1 MPVKKR
7 DSDSSADE
15 AEEVKQQ
22 ENVERQNLF
31 VVFTHERELRNIDQ
45 VRMKISQFTGVC
57 MRCKNITALAMENLL
72 GAIEQDAAN
81 FKQMQQSMQHAPNRL
96 RQQAAQE
103 KMSGLDQTAPQVHQ
117 TPSSGIINLRF
128 EECVFASKAV
138 QLLKSFLSQKQ
149 LIETFVV

>member
-45 VRMKISQFTGVC
+45 VRMKISQFTCVC

-81 FKQMQQSMQHAPNRL
+81 FKQMQQ
-96 RQQAAQE
+96 
-103 KMSGLDQTAPQVHQ
+103 
-117 TPSSGIINLRF
+117 
-128 EECVFASKAV
+128 
-138 QLLKSFLSQKQ
+138 
-149 LIETFVV
+149 